1 MGANYY
7 YPSPM
12 AAPVVCT
19 KCGSVDKTK
28 SFTPGSILL
37 EIVAWCLL
45 IVPGVLYSFWRL
57 SARKRVCAVCGSAEL
72 VPADSPVGRRIHSE
86 QRTDETE
93 LSTG

>member
-7 YPSPM
+7 PPPM
-12 AAPVVCT
+12 AASVVCT
-19 KCGSVDKTK
+19 KCGSVDETK

-57 SARKRVCAVCGSAEL
+57 SARKRVCAVCGSSDL
-72 VPADSPVGRRIHSE
+72 VPADSPVGLRMRATPAVSE
-86 QRTDETE
+86 TDAA
-93 LSTG
+93 